1 MSLVG
6 LRMVIMLWTLLTSG
20 SPGSIGSAVR
30 DFFSEERVLH
40 LVAVY
45 GNKRA
50 EDDGEKIGLT
60 NQLFEAALCVS
71 LLLSAGVSL
80 VWLLGISTWSPLG
93 SLACQTGSR
102 LGSGLTWTLLG
113 LALLVENPLS
123 LVSGNGPVRVVQ
135 GVMSLLVVLW
145 RRHSQDSIACA
156 RLEHSLGAYTDGACR
171 GWGIFW
177 SLRCPWCLD

>member
-1 MSLVG
+1 MLLWESRFPISVAG
-6 LRMVIMLWTLLTSG
+6 LRMVIMLWTLLWTSG

-30 DFFSEERVLH
+30 DFFGEERVLH
-40 LVAVY
+40 LVAVH

-80 VWLLGISTWSPLG
+80 VWLLGTSTWSSLR
-93 SLACQTGSR
+93 SLACQTECR

-113 LALLVENPLS
+113 LTLLVENPLS
-123 LVSGNGPVRVVQ
+123 LVSGNGPVRVEQ
-135 GVMSLLVVLW
+135 GVMSLFVVLW
-145 RRHSQDSIACA
+145 RRHSQDSVACCL
-156 RLEHSLGAYTDGACR
+156 RDGACR
-171 GWGIFW
+171 VWGIFW
-177 SLRCPWCLD
+177 SL